1 LGGEDIDHA
10 VQEFFVAELKKSLSM
25 DISTDKVAVQRLR
38 EAAEAAKIELSS
50 KTTTEVNL
58 PFITMDASGPK
69 HFNMQFSRSQ
79 FEGIIEPLL
88 KRTEGPCVQC
98 CKDAGVKPAELDE
111 VIFVGGSTRTPMV
124 NDIVRKIFGKEPSRA
139 VNPDEAVALGA
150 AIQGG
155 VLAGEVKDITLL
167 DVTPLSLGIETLGGV
182 FTRLINRNSTI
193 PTKHS
198 KQFVSTADNQSQFS
212 IKVCQG
218 EREIAA
224 NNKLLGQFEVGGFP
238 PAPKG
243 GVKVQV
249 AFDID
254 ANGIL
259 KVTATDEMTGKNKS
273 IVIKSSG
280 GLSDGEVERM
290 VEEAEMMREQDLKR
304 TQAVEVKNSG
314 ETLSYQV
321 EKQLSDFKDKM
332 GKEDAEELKTRLA
345 ALNDAMQKGEL
356 EEMQEKTK
364 ELQEKSWAVTQSMYG
379 GSEGGQDKDSDKKDK

>member
-1 LGGEDIDHA
+1 
-10 VQEFFVAELKKSLSM
+10 M
-25 DISTDKVAVQRLR
+25 
-38 EAAEAAKIELSS
+38 
-50 KTTTEVNL
+50 
-58 PFITMDASGPK
+58 
-69 HFNMQFSRSQ
+69 
-79 FEGIIEPLL
+79 
-88 KRTEGPCVQC
+88 
-98 CKDAGVKPAELDE
+98 
-111 VIFVGGSTRTPMV
+111 
-124 NDIVRKIFGKEPSRA
+124 
-139 VNPDEAVALGA
+139 
-150 AIQGG
+150 
-155 VLAGEVKDITLL
+155 AGEVKDITLL

-198 KQFVSTADNQSQFS
+198 KQFTSTADNQSQFS
-212 IKVCQG
+212 IKVYQG

-254 ANGIL
+254 ANGIM
-259 KVTATDEMTGKNKS
+259 KVTATDEMTGKAKS

-304 TQAVEVKNSG
+304 TQAVEAKNAG

-332 GKEDAEELKTRLA
+332 SKEDADDLQTRLA
-345 ALNDAMQKGEL
+345 ALNDAMQQGEL
-356 EEMQEKTK
+356 EEMQDKTK
-364 ELQEKSWAVTQSMYG
+364 QLQEKSWAVTQSMYG
-379 GSEGGQDKDSDKKDK
+379 DREGGQDKDGDKKEK